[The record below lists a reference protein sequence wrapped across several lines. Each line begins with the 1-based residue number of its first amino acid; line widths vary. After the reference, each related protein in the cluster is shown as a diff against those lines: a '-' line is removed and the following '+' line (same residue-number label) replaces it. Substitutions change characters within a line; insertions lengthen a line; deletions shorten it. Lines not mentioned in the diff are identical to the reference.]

1 MTQLPFFPALLD
13 ALAAFR
19 FRRVEHANSELLLKR
34 QTLNTNRAVAV
45 VNLPAVPF
53 DFRAYRDTLRRDVAQ
68 TCKYIPFLWG
78 IGIQLIAVAP
88 GILSVDPSQHIDLVD
103 NQWAIVQSLFLVDP
117 ERREYRSART
127 WGQVFTGKY
136 QNAIETVL
144 RAHYAELPV

>member
-1 MTQLPFFPALLD
+1 MSSLPFVPALID
-13 ALAAFR
+13 ALEAFR

-34 QTLNTNRAVAV
+34 QTFNMNRAVVV

-53 DFRAYRDTLRRDVAQ
+53 DFRAYRDSLRRDVAQ
-68 TCKYIPFLWG
+68 TCKYIPVLWG

-88 GILSVDPSQHIDLVD
+88 GILSIDPSQHIDVVD

-117 ERREYRSART
+117 DRREYRSART

-144 RAHYAELPV
+144 RGHYTEAF